1 MNALKTLFVLT
12 FLFIFFIACRNTQN
26 TEENIS
32 AKFDDNIYHLARS
45 YITSL
50 PEMDL
55 TKLNENEKKIIV
67 LGKSLYYEK
76 KLSANKTVSC
86 SSCHDISKYGVDNK
100 ALPNGDL
107 QQIGTRN
114 TSTVL
119 NTFLYGY
126 QNWDNKFK
134 NVEDQ
139 TIGPI
144 FAKWAM
150 AMPDTIE
157 LLKRLNE
164 DNYYRQAFNEAF
176 PNSASSITIN
186 NLKKAIGA
194 FERILV
200 TPSRFDEYLNGNI
213 SALNTKEKLGVH
225 SFVMNCKSCH
235 SSALVGGGFAIKYPI
250 FGYHF
255 DYSNI
260 KNSDPGKYNVTKN
273 HEDMFVFKVPQLRNI
288 EKTFP
293 YMHDGSVA
301 KLEDAIRICSMAESN
316 CRLQEKDV
324 EYITAFLKTLTGK
337 IPDYALQERKTF
349 N

>member
-1 MNALKTLFVLT
+1 MNSLKNLFALIFLLMFFV
-12 FLFIFFIACRNTQN
+12 ACRNTKN
-26 TEENIS
+26 SEVNIS
-32 AKFDDNIYHLARS
+32 SKFDDKIYHLAKS
-45 YITSL
+45 YITTL
-50 PEMDL
+50 PELDL
-55 TKLNENEKKIIV
+55 SKFNENEKKIIE

-76 KLSANKTVSC
+76 KLSANKTISC
-86 SSCHDISKYGVDNK
+86 ASCHDISKYGVDNK

-107 QQIGTRN
+107 QQIGKRN
-114 TSTVL
+114 TITVL
-119 NTFLYGY
+119 NTFLYGE

-134 NVEDQ
+134 SVEDQ

-157 LLKRLNE
+157 LINRLKK
-164 DNYYRQAFNEAF
+164 DNYYRLAFDEAF
-176 PNSASSITIN
+176 PNSKSSITIN
-186 NLKKAIGA
+186 NLKRAIGA
-194 FERILV
+194 FERILL
-200 TPSRFDEYLNGNI
+200 TPSRFDIYLKGNVK
-213 SALNTKEKLGVH
+213 ALTTKEKLGVY

-260 KNSDPGKYNVTKN
+260 QNSDPGKYNVTKN
-273 HEDMFVFKVPQLRNI
+273 HEDMFVFKVPQLRNV

-316 CRLQEKDV
+316 CRLPEKDV
-324 EYITAFLKTLTGK
+324 EYIAAFLKTLTGK
-337 IPDYALQERKTF
+337 IPDYALQDRKTF